1 MTRIYIVENEI
12 PLAMLIEDMVIDLGH
27 EVVGMSQLLAEALLA
42 ADTIECDLA
51 ILDINLNGELSFP
64 VARKL
69 VSRGITIMFASG
81 YGAAALESDFLE
93 ATIIHKP
100 FSMAQLGGAIE
111 RNIA

>member
-1 MTRIYIVENEI
+1 MTRIYIVEDEM
-12 PLAMLIEDMVIDLGH
+12 PLAMLVEDMVIDLGH
-27 EVVGMSQLLAEALLA
+27 EVVGMSQRLDEALIA

-69 VSRGITIMFASG
+69 VSRRITIIFASG
-81 YGAAALESDFLE
+81 CGAAALESDFLK
-93 ATIIHKP
+93 ATLINKP
-100 FSMAQLGGAIE
+100 FSMAQLGDAIE